1 MTLPSGPGVAQHG
14 STVSSCFQ
22 PRTKTGCRSVKSIV
36 AWLESSRNPPWTAP
50 RGAVANLP
58 HDLSTSSISS
68 SRGLQRRNRSASEA
82 SDVEE
87 DSLTYLGYREY
98 FGGAP
103 LGRCLDRQD
112 DSPQASMSSNVR
124 CYLAISDEELET
136 GADASKSE
144 DGGSCRREPSSLDNI
159 DDFFNQVDE
168 VGGR

>member
-112 DSPQASMSSNVR
+112 DSPQASMSVR
-124 CYLAISDEELET
+124 H
-136 GADASKSE
+136 GQQGGSE
-144 DGGSCRREPSSLDNI
+144 QEPATRDGGSLGAKPPCADGGLDRRGAAGVVQRDPGESAA
-159 DDFFNQVDE
+159 F
-168 VGGR
+168 